1 MAPTPNPS
9 NPAPTVEP
17 FPARAEPVGESAA
30 MPMAAAATI
39 TLYMV
44 RILKSPSLGNRP
56 LRTTS
61 GECRVGVI
69 SELLRGL
76 KKKAG
81 LAGTE
86 AKQRAP
92 GQGGPLQTTVHAAW
106 ATTPVYVTRY

>member
-1 MAPTPNPS
+1 
-9 NPAPTVEP
+9 
-17 FPARAEPVGESAA
+17 

-92 GQGGPLQTTVHAAW
+92 GQGGHLQTTVHAAW

>member
-1 MAPTPNPS
+1 
-9 NPAPTVEP
+9 
-17 FPARAEPVGESAA
+17 

-92 GQGGPLQTTVHAAW
+92 GQGGPLQTTVHDGLGDNSGI
-106 ATTPVYVTRY
+106 RYAVLASGDRVSPRLGQH